1 MRLIFSKDRP
11 AQLDLLLR
19 SLRRN
24 ASHEATKVLWH
35 ASTDAFCEAYLQ
47 QPLDN
52 LWTMDQD
59 FELEVRRALMECP
72 DPTVTFFCDDDI
84 VFERVAPPNLLE
96 CRGTFSHEVLCFS
109 LRLGYENKQMRWPG
123 EIWDWTEMPRTDFG
137 YPGSID
143 GHTFRVDDILWMI
156 EDRRIPNP
164 TWLEKVLAE
173 RCELFVKQRP
183 LMACYEQQS
192 VVGVPVNR
200 VSESSGCPF
209 GETHPQSAEAINK
222 RWLNGERIC
231 LDALDFSG
239 VDGCHHEIKFEW
251 EDRP

>member
-19 SLRRN
+19 SLRTN
-24 ASHEATKVLWH
+24 TAHEATKVIWSATTRESGAGYSL
-35 ASTDAFCEAYLQ
+35 L
-47 QPLDN
+47 PLDRSMTN
-52 LWTMDQD
+52 LFDL
-59 FELEVRRALMECP
+59 ELRRVLMECP

-84 VFERVAPPNLLE
+84 VFQRVAPPNLLE

-109 LRLGYENKQMRWPG
+109 LRLGYENKQMPWPG
-123 EIWDWTEMPRTDFG
+123 KIWDWTEMPRTDFG

-143 GHTFRVDDILWMI
+143 GHTFRVDDVLWMI

-164 TWLEKVLAE
+164 TYLEAVMAE
-173 RCELFVKQRP
+173 RCDLLAQQRP
-183 LMACYEQQS
+183 LMACHEQQS

-231 LDALDFSG
+231 LDVLDFSG
-239 VDGCHHEIKFEW
+239 VVGCHHEIKFEW